1 MLSFLHNFSFLIEAE
16 VPFFGAI
23 GGCPLSRGGGR
34 MLTGKPLAFQE
45 VAGPVKLPATSGRT
59 RPLGSKEEEEEG
71 PFFARFSDETF
82 LTRCARKKKKDEIN

>member
-1 MLSFLHNFSFLIEAE
+1 MLSILHIVSFLIEAE

-59 RPLGSKEEEEEG
+59 RPLGSKNIDWLLQLEH
-71 PFFARFSDETF
+71 FFQLASPSACTGFV
-82 LTRCARKKKKDEIN
+82 LWL